1 MQRSLDCLQPLV
13 ARDMAP
19 GFRMTFWAD
28 ADTLKL
34 LQLHDAELRK
44 VFLSRGWLKGGGI
57 SLADFEA
64 LMLELGLVTDA
75 QWVHPLGASGFEL
88 SMTLEQVW
96 LASECPLS
104 GF

>member
-28 ADTLKL
+28 SEVIKL
-34 LQLHDAELRK
+34 LQLRDTELRK
-44 VFLSRGWLKGGGI
+44 VFLSRGWLNGGGV
-57 SLADFEA
+57 SLADFES

-88 SMTLEQVW
+88 SMTLEQVC
-96 LASECPLS
+96 S
-104 GF
+104 